1 MNEWSATIWASL
13 SAMAAAIVISFVVL
27 LGSMAR
33 ESANVMHEQD
43 TAIEILKEHRKY
55 SPYDGTS
62 DLFAQ
67 DLISAIA
74 ESGGYPVI
82 QVYTGLSSPD
92 QLLTWE
98 RRTSPLPSGAAD
110 PFSVEELTGKFNDKF
125 GNLLDSARFRSEI
138 IRDANGAVS
147 IIRFR
152 RQ

>member
-33 ESANVMHEQD
+33 ESANMMHQQD

-82 QVYTGLSSPD
+82 RVYTGLPSPN
-92 QLLTWE
+92 QLWTWV
-98 RRTSPLPSGAAD
+98 RPASPLPSGAVD
-110 PFSVEELTGKFNDKF
+110 PFSVKTLTDKF
-125 GNLLDSARFRSEI
+125 DVFEDYHRFRSTVY
-138 IRDANGAVS
+138 RDSNGAVS
-147 IIRFR
+147 VIEFR

>member
-43 TAIEILKEHRKY
+43 TAIEILKDHRKY
-55 SPYDGTS
+55 SPYDGVS

-67 DLISAIA
+67 DVISAIA

-82 QVYTGLSSPD
+82 RVYTGRPSPD
-92 QLLTWE
+92 QLWTWE
-98 RRTSPLPSGAAD
+98 RPTAPLPSGADD
-110 PFSVEELTGKFNDKF
+110 PFSVEILTAKFDVF
-125 GNLLDSARFRSEI
+125 DDLDRFSSEI
-138 IRDANGAVS
+138 IRDANGAISV
-147 IIRFR
+147 IKFTKFR